1 MTVCMKCDTISFTFF
16 WMANNVYQ
24 RIQFTVAHWQKIH
37 LDAYLCMIFSHFIW
51 FQKLYPHLGFDYYLI
66 NGCLLDHKPRW
77 KLYTISAF
85 KCAFVFVIE
94 AKKTDFSTFF
104 LTFSHWRRNIY
115 YCYFN
120 GVSYTPVLGKYQLN
134 LVFS

>member
-16 WMANNVYQ
+16 WMTNNVYQ

-66 NGCLLDHKPRW
+66 NGCLLDHKPRCKW
-77 KLYTISAF
+77 YTISAF
-85 KCAFVFVIE
+85 KHALLFVIE
-94 AKKTDFSTFF
+94 AKNRQIFLHSFLLF
-104 LTFSHWRRNIY
+104 LTGGEIY
-115 YCYFN
+115 IIVISMGFRIPQFWESTN
-120 GVSYTPVLGKYQLN
+120 WI
-134 LVFS
+134 